1 MDIVMLKYENIDF
14 IAEQMSALSYN
25 SLTSLSFWLV
35 FGRRVGQTIF
45 LLPFCAD
52 GRVLT
57 FIWLLSSST
66 ILDYIRHSLTAV
78 LQCKWAYYL
87 GGETRRE
94 IDNAG
99 FYDSAK

>member
-52 GRVLT
+52 
-57 FIWLLSSST
+57 
-66 ILDYIRHSLTAV
+66 A
-78 LQCKWAYYL
+78 
-87 GGETRRE
+87 
-94 IDNAG
+94 
-99 FYDSAK
+99 